1 MKKEGGV
8 NGSHAIE
15 HCPLHSAHSP
25 AIFFLFRLVG
35 LIMLMN
41 LAMSALPRSMQL
53 RTSLMIFGRSQSCF
67 ASQFSMHWGGH
78 GEKEEGRMDPM
89 G

>member
-15 HCPLHSAHSP
+15 HCPLRS
-25 AIFFLFRLVG
+25 
-35 LIMLMN
+35 
-41 LAMSALPRSMQL
+41 LARHLLSFQTCRVNHANESGNVRPPSFHAAKDLH
-53 RTSLMIFGRSQSCF
+53 LMIFGRSQSCF
-67 ASQFSMHWGGH
+67 ASQFSMHGG
-78 GEKEEGRMDPM
+78 GQEKEEGRMDPI

>member
-53 RTSLMIFGRSQSCF
+53 RTST
-67 ASQFSMHWGGH
+67 
-78 GEKEEGRMDPM
+78 
-89 G
+89 